1 MKQAVFYPKLIEIP
15 PPALEKFDLDE
26 DFAEKSSSLAHLT
39 NSCTDDDC
47 NFDVQEAGSIA
58 GLFNETCPDTDPK
71 SITRFICLRE

>member
-15 PPALEKFDLDE
+15 PPALENFDLDE